1 MSISQ
6 LISKS
11 TVRIECDV
19 VGGGVSVG
27 TGFWFG
33 FSSTEDPDSGIPLLV
48 TNKHVIANS
57 TTIRIRFNV
66 SSATNQHLKFYDV
79 TINNPI
85 EFIQH
90 PDPNIDICALPIFN
104 FLNELSKQGLII
116 DNFFFTDRMFLNQH
130 HVTPVEEVFMTGYPN
145 GLWDTVNNRPITRK
159 GITASSVLED
169 WQGRPEFMI
178 DMACF
183 GGSSGSP
190 VYIMNEGGFGASDG
204 WDIGN
209 RFIFLGVLYA
219 GPTLDVNG
227 SINIVDVPTVATPV
241 VSTTLMMNL
250 GLVIKAEQL
259 NGLRPLLGI

>member
-1 MSISQ
+1 MSVSQ

-33 FSSTEDPDSGIPLLV
+33 FSTTEDSGLPLLV

-57 TTIRIRFNV
+57 TTIRIRLNV
-66 SSATNQHLKFYDV
+66 SSTANQQLKFYDV
-79 TINNPI
+79 TINNPND
-85 EFIQH
+85 FIQH
-90 PDPNIDICALPIFN
+90 PDTNIDLCALPIGP
-104 FLNELSKQGLII
+104 FLNELGSQGIEV
-116 DNFFFTDRMFLNQH
+116 DKFFFTDRNFLNQH
-130 HVTPVEEVFMTGYPN
+130 YVTPVEEVFMTGYPN

-159 GITASSVLED
+159 GITASSLLED

-190 VYIMNEGGFGASDG
+190 VYIMNEGGFSTSDG
-204 WDIGN
+204 WAIGN

-250 GLVIKAEQL
+250 GMVIKAEQL
-259 NGLRPLLGI
+259 NGLRQLLGI

>member
-27 TGFWFG
+27 TGFWFA
-33 FSSTEDPDSGIPLLV
+33 FASTDDTGLPLIV

-57 TTIRIRFNV
+57 ATIRIRFNV
-66 SSATNQHLKFYDV
+66 SSSTSPHLKFYDV
-79 TINNPI
+79 TVNNPS

-90 PDPNIDICALPIFN
+90 PDPNIDICALPIGH
-104 FLNELSKQGLII
+104 FLNDLSTQGIAV
-116 DNFFFTDRMFLNQH
+116 DNFFFSDRGFLNQN

-159 GITASSVLED
+159 GITASSLLED

-190 VYIMNEGGFGASDG
+190 VYIMNEGGYSTANG
-204 WDIGN
+204 WAIGD
-209 RFIFLGVLYA
+209 RFIFLGILYA

-250 GLVIKAEQL
+250 GMVIKAEQL
-259 NGLRPLLGI
+259 DGLKPLLGI

>member
-1 MSISQ
+1 MSVSQ

-19 VGGGVSVG
+19 VGGGISVG

-33 FSSTEDPDSGIPLLV
+33 FSTTEDSILPLLV

-57 TTIRIRFNV
+57 TSVRIRLNV
-66 SSATNQHLKFYDV
+66 SSSTNPQLKFYDV
-79 TINNPI
+79 ILDQPSD
-85 EFIQH
+85 FIQH
-90 PDPNIDICALPIFN
+90 PDPNIDICAMPVGPS
-104 FLNELSKQGLII
+104 LNELRSQGIEV
-116 DNFFFTDRMFLNQH
+116 DNFFFTDRFFLNQQ

-145 GLWDTVNNRPITRK
+145 GLWDSVNNRPIIRK

-169 WQGRPEFMI
+169 WHGRPEFMI

-190 VYIMNEGGFGASDG
+190 VFIMNEGGFSTSDG
-204 WDIGN
+204 WAVGQ
-209 RFIFLGVLYA
+209 RFIFLGLLYA

-250 GLVIKAEQL
+250 GMVIKAEQL

>member
-1 MSISQ
+1 MSVSQ

-19 VGGGVSVG
+19 VGGGISVG

-33 FSSTEDPDSGIPLLV
+33 FSNTEDSGLPLLV

-57 TTIRIRFNV
+57 TSVRIRLNV
-66 SSATNQHLKFYDV
+66 SSSTNPQLKFYDV
-79 TINNPI
+79 TLDQPSD
-85 EFIQH
+85 FIQH
-90 PDPNIDICALPIFN
+90 PDPNIDICALPVGI
-104 FLNELSKQGLII
+104 FLNDLRSQGIVV
-116 DNFFFTDRMFLNQH
+116 DNFFFTERLFLNQQ

-145 GLWDTVNNRPITRK
+145 GLWDSVNNRPIIRK

-169 WQGRPEFMI
+169 WHGRPEFMI

-190 VYIMNEGGFGASDG
+190 VFIMNEGGFSTPDG
-204 WDIGN
+204 WAIGN
-209 RFIFLGVLYA
+209 RFIFLGLLYA

-250 GLVIKAEQL
+250 GMVIKAEQL

>member
-1 MSISQ
+1 MSVSQ

-27 TGFWFG
+27 TGFWFV
-33 FSSTEDPDSGIPLLV
+33 FSTTGDSGLPILV

-66 SSATNQHLKFYDV
+66 SSAANPQLKFYDV
-79 TINNPI
+79 TINNPND
-85 EFIQH
+85 FIQH
-90 PDPNIDICALPIFN
+90 PDPNIDLCALPIGH
-104 FLNELSKQGLII
+104 FLNELSSQGIEV
-116 DNFFFTDRMFLNQH
+116 DKFFFTDRSFLNQH

-159 GITASSVLED
+159 GITASSLLED

-190 VYIMNEGGFGASDG
+190 VYIMNEGGFSTSDG
-204 WDIGN
+204 WAIGN

-250 GLVIKAEQL
+250 GMVIKAEQL

>member
-116 DNFFFTDRMFLNQH
+116 DNFSSRIECFL
-130 HVTPVEEVFMTGYPN
+130 TS
-145 GLWDTVNNRPITRK
+145 ITLPQLK
-159 GITASSVLED
+159 K
-169 WQGRPEFMI
+169 
-178 DMACF
+178 
-183 GGSSGSP
+183 
-190 VYIMNEGGFGASDG
+190 
-204 WDIGN
+204 
-209 RFIFLGVLYA
+209 FL
-219 GPTLDVNG
+219 
-227 SINIVDVPTVATPV
+227 
-241 VSTTLMMNL
+241 
-250 GLVIKAEQL
+250 
-259 NGLRPLLGI
+259 

>member
-1 MSISQ
+1 MSVSQ

-33 FSSTEDPDSGIPLLV
+33 FSTTGDSGLPLLV

-66 SSATNQHLKFYDV
+66 SSAANPQLKFYDA
-79 TINNPI
+79 TINNPSD
-85 EFIQH
+85 FIQH
-90 PDPNIDICALPIFN
+90 PDQNIDLCALPIGR
-104 FLNELSKQGLII
+104 FLSELSSQGIEV
-116 DNFFFTDRMFLNQH
+116 DNFFFTDRSFLNQH
-130 HVTPVEEVFMTGYPN
+130 YVTPVEEVFMTGYPN

-159 GITASSVLED
+159 GITASSLLED

-190 VYIMNEGGFGASDG
+190 VYIMNEGGYATSDG
-204 WDIGN
+204 LAIGN

-250 GLVIKAEQL
+250 GMVIKAEQL

>member
-1 MSISQ
+1 MSVSQ

-27 TGFWFG
+27 TGFWFA
-33 FSSTEDPDSGIPLLV
+33 FSTSENSGIPLLV

-57 TTIRIRFNV
+57 TAVRIRLNV
-66 SSATNQHLKFYDV
+66 SSSTDPNLKFYDV
-79 TINNPI
+79 IIDLPSDFIHHPNP
-85 EFIQH
+85 
-90 PDPNIDICALPIFN
+90 NVDICALPVTS
-104 FLNELSKQGLII
+104 FLMTLRSQGIEV
-116 DNFFFTDRMFLNQH
+116 DNFFFTDEYFRNRQY
-130 HVTPVEEVFMTGYPN
+130 VTPVEEVFMIGYPN
-145 GLWDTVNNRPITRK
+145 GLWDSVNNRPIIRK
-159 GITASSVLED
+159 GITASSLLES

-190 VYIMNEGGFGASDG
+190 VFIMNDGGFPTSNG
-204 WDIGN
+204 WAIGN
-209 RFIFLGVLYA
+209 RFIFLGLLYA

-250 GLVIKAEQL
+250 GMVIKAEQL